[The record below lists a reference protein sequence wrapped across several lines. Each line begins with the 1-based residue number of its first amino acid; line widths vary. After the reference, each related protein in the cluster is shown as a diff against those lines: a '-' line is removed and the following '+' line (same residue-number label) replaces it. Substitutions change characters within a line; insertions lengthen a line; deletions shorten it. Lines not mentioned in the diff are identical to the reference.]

1 MSKAFVNED
10 AATVEPSARAGR
22 RPGAEQR
29 YITPGGHRRLV
40 DALEQVRAALS
51 ALPTS
56 ADPASRADLEAKIVV
71 GVEVLD
77 SVTVVHTPPAT
88 HAAFFGAWV
97 ELEDEDGER
106 VRYRLVGPDEVDVR
120 AGWISVESPIGQALL
135 GRTVGDEVTVHRP
148 RGAREYLLVAIRAEP
163 PDAPAEL
170 PAR

>member
-29 YITPGGHRRLV
+29 YITPEGHRRRLGE
-40 DALEQVRAALS
+40 LEEARAALS
-51 ALPTS
+51 ALAST
-56 ADPASRADLEAKIVV
+56 ADPAARADLEAKIAV

-77 SVTVVHTPPAT
+77 SVTVVDSPPST

-97 ELEDEDGER
+97 ELEDEDGEH
-106 VRYRLVGPDEVDVR
+106 VTYRLVGPDEVDVR

-135 GRTVGDEVTVHRP
+135 GRSVGEEVTVHRP
-148 RGAREYLLVAIRAEP
+148 RGAREYVLVAIRAEP
-163 PDAPAEL
+163 PIP
-170 PAR
+170 